1 MNVFENARIFHLGC
15 FQSDQLDRRTEIDSQ
30 MNRVFVG
37 NLPKDIVESE
47 LRVGI
52 MEVVRKIS
60 PKTQIIKVGHARV
73 NSLFFYFRRFSC
85 HVPSAAMH
93 SSLWTIRKSSR
104 N

>member
-1 MNVFENARIFHLGC
+1 
-15 FQSDQLDRRTEIDSQ
+15 
-30 MNRVFVG
+30 
-37 NLPKDIVESE
+37 
-47 LRVGI
+47 VGI